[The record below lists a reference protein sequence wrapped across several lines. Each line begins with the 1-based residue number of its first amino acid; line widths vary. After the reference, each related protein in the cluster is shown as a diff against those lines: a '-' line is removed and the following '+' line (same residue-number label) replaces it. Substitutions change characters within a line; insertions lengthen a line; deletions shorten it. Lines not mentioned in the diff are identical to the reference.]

1 MKLAVMQFGRIAGF
15 LESTAERGV
24 IFTYSAE
31 YLADEKATPLSI
43 ALPLR
48 KSPYSQASS
57 MPFFSGLLPD
67 GNLRR
72 RIADRLHISE
82 SSSLRLL
89 DALGGECAGT
99 VSLVRTGADGT
110 TPAESEYGDY
120 EEIPSGELERLI
132 LDAERI
138 PLMFPHGNTRLSL
151 AGAQEKIPLL
161 RRDGRWYRPIGT
173 APSSHILK
181 PASTTFP
188 GIVQNEFAM
197 LRLASELGLP
207 VPAVELATIGRPTL
221 IIERYDRRALDGG
234 IERLHQED
242 FCQALGIMP
251 DRKYQV
257 DGGPGFAEL
266 STLIRRTCHAPLLD
280 LEQLISIALFNL
292 LTGNCDAH
300 GKNYSLLYKGE
311 GISLAPFYDL
321 VSTVYWPELDTK
333 LSMRFGSTYKLTEI
347 RKTDMDIFAGDV
359 GVNPKLVTMQ
369 AELLVRKAIP
379 AWEKIVT
386 LPEFQ
391 DCPTLTESL
400 HRGWNLRAR
409 QLLGYGFSREIQYER
424 LMSRGGLGF
433 RGSTYELRSFE

>member
-1 MKLAVMQFGRIAGF
+1 MKLAVMQTGRIVGF

-24 IFTYSAE
+24 IFTYSVE
-31 YLADEKATPLSI
+31 YLADEKATSLSI
-43 ALPLR
+43 SLPLR
-48 KSPYSQASS
+48 KSPYSQAST

-67 GNLRR
+67 GDLRR

-99 VSLVRTGADGT
+99 VSLVRTEADGT
-110 TPAESEYGDY
+110 TPAESAYSGY

-138 PLMFPHGNTRLSL
+138 PLMFPRGNTRLSL

-161 RRDGRWYRPIGT
+161 RRDGRWYKPVGT

-188 GIVQNEFAM
+188 GIVHNEFAM
-197 LRLASELGLP
+197 LRLASELGLSVP
-207 VPAVELATIGRPTL
+207 VVELATLGRPTL
-221 IIERYDRRALDGG
+221 IIERYDRRILDGG

-242 FCQALGIMP
+242 FCQALGFLP
-251 DRKYQV
+251 DCKYQA
-257 DGGPGFAEL
+257 DGGPGFSEL
-266 STLIRRTCHAPLLD
+266 ATLIRRTCRAPVLD
-280 LEQLISIALFNL
+280 IEQLVSIAVFNVL
-292 LTGNCDAH
+292 AGNCDAH
-300 GKNYSLLYKGE
+300 GKNYSLLYKGT

-321 VSTVYWPELDTK
+321 VSTAYWPELDTK

-347 RKTDMDIFAGDV
+347 RNTDMNIFARDV

-369 AELLVRKAIP
+369 AELLARKAVL
-379 AWEKIVT
+379 AWDKIIK
-386 LPEFQ
+386 LPELQGFSV
-391 DCPTLTESL
+391 LTESL
-400 HRGWNLRAR
+400 HLGWNLRAK
-409 QLLGYGFSREIQYER
+409 QLLGY
-424 LMSRGGLGF
+424 
-433 RGSTYELRSFE
+433 